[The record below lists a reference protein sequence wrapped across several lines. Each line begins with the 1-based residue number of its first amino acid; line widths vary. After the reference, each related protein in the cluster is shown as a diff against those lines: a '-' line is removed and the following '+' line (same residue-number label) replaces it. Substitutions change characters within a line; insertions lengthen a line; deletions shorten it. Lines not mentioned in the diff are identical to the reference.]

1 MNILPRIALL
11 PLSGLAWLY
20 YHTLFAL
27 AAALSRREA
36 AQRAGGSFW
45 LDRPEDMDGDF
56 RKARS
61 QY

>member
-1 MNILPRIALL
+1 MNALSRIALL
-11 PLSGLAWLY
+11 PLSGLAWVY

-36 AQRAGGSFW
+36 APPPGGSFW
-45 LDRPEDMDGDF
+45 LDRPEEMDGDF